1 MSTADNLSDLLRQM
15 ERVPQIR
22 SLIAELRSGLAW
34 FWEAAGSILEPCGV
48 RLKTPGEASFALQH
62 NFFSILFLYSYF
74 RAGIPPQRRI
84 LYAAT
89 LQCLRGMVTGCDN
102 LLDDE
107 YKPTLD
113 TDIPATGYR
122 FRSVVDIMVS
132 DRVLFQVL
140 MSAAEKNEIAID
152 KVLPASAASMKTM
165 TRSGVEEAEEEAG
178 ISVILEPEAILKTIH
193 HLKTGIL
200 FQCPWDIPLTIESVA
215 QERLT
220 PLLEGL
226 YQIGLGC
233 QIMDDMVDMA
243 VDIQSGRHNYL
254 VSLIHHGSNLV
265 EKNRL
270 GDIMHRNNS
279 GTDQTTI
286 CASHYPVALKQ
297 ASAVSSRLLNDGL
310 SMLFSSEHQ
319 FLVKPSIH
327 FLEERIGV
335 PQSARGAET

>member
-1 MSTADNLSDLLRQM
+1 MDTDPKLADPLRMM
-15 ERVPQIR
+15 EQIPLIQ
-22 SLIAELRSGLAW
+22 SLMAELRSGLSW
-34 FWEAAGSILEPCGV
+34 YWETAGSVLEPCGV
-48 RLKTPGEASFALQH
+48 RLNPPAEASFSMQN
-62 NFFSILFLYSYF
+62 NFFSMLFLYSYF
-74 RAGIPPQRRI
+74 RAGIQPQRRI

-140 MSAAEKNEIAID
+140 MAAVEKNEIVIEH
-152 KVLPASAASMKTM
+152 VLPASAASMKTM
-165 TRSGVEEAEEEAG
+165 TRSGVEEASEEAG
-178 ISVILEPEAILKTIH
+178 ISVILEPETVLKSIH

-200 FQCPWDIPLTIESVA
+200 FQSPWDIPLVIESVKP
-215 QERLT
+215 ERLA

-226 YQIGLGC
+226 YRIGLGC
-233 QIMDDMVDMA
+233 QIMDDMVDLA
-243 VDIQSGRHNYL
+243 VDIHARKHNYL

-270 GDIMHRNNS
+270 DDVMRKPNDMARAAIRA
-279 GTDQTTI
+279 DQF
-286 CASHYPVALKQ
+286 PVALNR
-297 ASAVSSRLLNDGL
+297 ASVVSRRQLTDGL

-319 FLVKPSIH
+319 VLVKPAIH
-327 FLEERIGV
+327 FLENRIGV
-335 PQSARGAET
+335 PRPVRGAES

>member
-1 MSTADNLSDLLRQM
+1 LNPPGKAALS
-15 ERVPQIR
+15 
-22 SLIAELRSGLAW
+22 
-34 FWEAAGSILEPCGV
+34 
-48 RLKTPGEASFALQH
+48 LQN

-74 RAGIPPQRRI
+74 RAGIEPKRRI

-140 MSAAEKNEIAID
+140 MAAAKKNEIA
-152 KVLPASAASMKTM
+152 VGQVMPATNASMKTM

-178 ISVILEPEAILKTIH
+178 ISVILEPESVLDTIH

-200 FQCPWDIPLTIESVA
+200 FQSPWDIPLVIESVEH
-215 QERLT
+215 ERLT

-226 YQIGLGC
+226 YRIGIGC

-243 VDIQSGRHNYL
+243 MDIQTRKHNYL
-254 VSLIHHGSNLV
+254 ISLIHHGSHRA

-270 GDIMHRNNS
+270 GDLMHPGS
-279 GTDQTTI
+279 DMEGTAI
-286 CASHYPVALKQ
+286 CADQFPAALKQ
-297 ASAVSSRLLNDGL
+297 ASAVSRRYLTDGL
-310 SMLFSSEHQ
+310 GMLFSSEHQ
-319 FLVKPSIH
+319 ILVRPAIQFLKN
-327 FLEERIGV
+327 RIGV
-335 PQSARGAET
+335 PQSARGSER